1 VAGLTVLDANIIVGY
16 LDADDAHHA
25 DARDIVAGADELA
38 ASVLT
43 IGEACVDA
51 VRTGRLQ
58 ELLAA
63 LAAIELRTAELSA
76 EAAPTLAELRAQT
89 TLKMPDVCVLY
100 AAMALGADAIGT
112 RDRQLRRV
120 ARERGYQ
127 TP

>member
-1 VAGLTVLDANIIVGY
+1 MAGLTVLDANIIVGY
-16 LDADDAHHA
+16 LDADDVHHA
-25 DARDIVAGADELA
+25 DAREIVTGADELA

-43 IGEACVDA
+43 IGEASVDA
-51 VRTGRLQ
+51 VRKGRLQ

-63 LAAIELRTAELSA
+63 LAAIELRTAELTA
-76 EAAPTLAELRAQT
+76 DAAPTLAQLRAQT
-89 TLKMPDVCVLY
+89 TLKMPDVCVLC
-100 AAMALGADAIGT
+100 AAMTLGADAIGT